1 MSHLILVRHG
11 KSEWNKLGLWTGWQ
25 DVPLDEDGREEARKT
40 AMYLQDIA
48 IDKAYSAALIRVVET
63 WEIIKKT
70 LKLENVPTVLHKALN
85 ERSYGIYTGKNKWQV
100 KEEVGE
106 AEFTKIRRG
115 WDHPIPE
122 GETLEDVYN
131 RIVPYY
137 QNTIQAD
144 LKNGKNVIIVACG
157 NSLRALVKYLENLT
171 IDEVCNLEI
180 GLAEAHIYEIGE
192 NGQVLSKEIR
202 SENKNK
208 GKI

>member
-1 MSHLILVRHG
+1 MSYLILVRHG

-25 DVPLDEDGREEARKT
+25 DVPLNEDGREEAKKT
-40 AMYLQDIA
+40 AGFLQDIP
-48 IDKAYSAALIRVVET
+48 IQKAYSATLIRVAET
-63 WEIIKKT
+63 WEIIKNT
-70 LKLENVPTVLHKALN
+70 LKLGNISTVFHKALN

-106 AEFTKIRRG
+106 AEFVKIRRG

-137 QNTIQAD
+137 QNTIQTD

-157 NSLRALVKYLENLT
+157 TSLRALVKYLENLT
-171 IDEVCNLEI
+171 INEVCALEI

-192 NGQVLSKEIR
+192 RGQVLSKEIR
-202 SENKNK
+202 AENKSK

>member
-70 LKLENVPTVLHKALN
+70 LKLENVTTVLHKALN

>member
-1 MSHLILVRHG
+1 MSYLILVRHG
-11 KSEWNKLGLWTGWQ
+11 KSEWNKLGLWTGWK
-25 DVPLDEDGREEARKT
+25 DIPLNEDGKEEAKRT
-40 AMYLQDIA
+40 ATYLQDIP
-48 IDKAYSAALIRVVET
+48 IHKAYSATLVRVIET
-63 WEIIKKT
+63 WEIIKNT
-70 LKLENVPTVLHKALN
+70 LKLGNVPTVFHKALN

-106 AEFTKIRRG
+106 AEFAKIRRG

-144 LKNGKNVIIVACG
+144 LKEGKNVIIVACG

-171 IDEVCNLEI
+171 VDEVCNLEI
-180 GLAEAHIYEIGE
+180 GLAEAYIYKIGE
-192 NGQVLSKEIR
+192 KGEVLSKEVR
-202 SENKNK
+202 AENKNK

>member
-1 MSHLILVRHG
+1 MPHLILVRHG

-25 DVPLDEDGREEARKT
+25 DVSLNEDGKEEALKT
-40 AMYLQDIA
+40 AAHLKNIP
-48 IDKAYSAALIRVVET
+48 IHKAYCATLIRTVET
-63 WEIIKKT
+63 WEIIKSN
-70 LKLENVPTVLHKALN
+70 LKLGHIPTIFHKALN

-106 AEFTKIRRG
+106 AEFAKIRRG

-122 GETLEDVYN
+122 GETLEDVHN

-144 LKNGKNVIIVACG
+144 LKDGKNVIIIAHG
-157 NSLRALVKYLENLT
+157 NSLRALVKHLEDLS
-171 IDEVCNLEI
+171 IDEVSDLEI
-180 GLAEAHIYEIGE
+180 GLAEAHIYSMAEGGKI
-192 NGQVLSKEIR
+192 LSKEIR
-202 SENKNK
+202 AENKNK

>member
-70 LKLENVPTVLHKALN
+70 LKLENVSTVLHKALN